1 MRRSNLLLSVI
12 TSLVLVGV
20 SVPSK
25 AVPYGI
31 EPTNL
36 GSFGFAT
43 DGLSAL
49 EVFTNANV
57 AQGPGGFTNT
67 FQFQL
72 TSVAVTEFASATNND
87 ILIGNFT
94 IQLFQA
100 AAAGSAAN
108 VGAAIGVSF
117 PGDGAGGP
125 DPNSQTAS
133 QSAANLAIGFYN
145 LVITGIAPTGTSQV
159 GYSGL
164 LNLSFVD
171 PGIPEIPI
179 PGAAWLFASGLLGVL
194 VLSRT
199 RRKTQTPQA

>member
-1 MRRSNLLLSVI
+1 LGAIIS
-12 TSLVLVGV
+12 TLVLVGA

-25 AVPYGI
+25 AIPYAV

-43 DGLSAL
+43 DGLNAL
-49 EVFTNANV
+49 EIFTNNNV
-57 AQGPGGFTNT
+57 AQGAAGFTNT

-72 TSVAVTEFASATNND
+72 TSIAVTEFASATNND
-87 ILIGNFT
+87 ILIEGFT

-100 AAAGSAAN
+100 LAPGSASN
-108 VGAAIGVSF
+108 TGAAIGTSF

-133 QSAANLAIGFYN
+133 QSSVNLAVGFYN
-145 LVITGIAPTGTSQV
+145 LVISGVAPVGAAV

-179 PGAAWLFASGLLGVL
+179 PGAALLFASGLVGLL
-194 VLSRT
+194 MLSRAK
-199 RRKTQTPQA
+199 RKNPDSNA